1 MHQKLRH
8 QVKIHKISIEKKKK
22 STTKTCYTGKEK
34 NLVQA
39 YKVRANLTLGRDV

>member
-8 QVKIHKISIEKKKK
+8 QVKIHKISIEKKK